1 MPIEIML
8 PALTADMTETRIDN
22 WLVSEGSKVNKGDV
36 LLEVETDK
44 AVVEVE
50 SEYSGKLGKILIGN
64 GEIAKVD
71 QCIAVL
77 LEDGESNADIDQ
89 ILVGNK
95 CEASVEIEK
104 VSHAIPT
111 TVAQK
116 SALATNSS
124 SNRNKRI
131 FASPLAR
138 RIAQEHGID
147 LLSISGTGPHNRIV
161 KNDIVSAITHQSQT
175 ILSKGEVVTTASAQT
190 DDIPNYDVIPNS
202 GMRKVIAKR
211 LGDSK
216 RDIPHFYLTVDL
228 ELDALLAL
236 RQELNDRT
244 SRVTNP
250 IKLSVND
257 LIIKASALALRDVPD
272 ANSSWSEDAIL
283 RYHDV
288 DIAIAVATESGL
300 ITPIIR
306 NADQKGLGTI
316 SKEMKALA
324 EKARNGKLQPHEYQG
339 GGFTISNLG
348 MFGIK
353 SFSAIVNPPQSCI
366 LAVGA
371 GEQRAVV
378 RDGELVVAT
387 AMTCTLSVDHRSV
400 DGAIG
405 AHFLKAFKDYIED
418 PMAMML

>member
-1 MPIEIML
+1 MPIEILL
-8 PALTADMTETRIDN
+8 PALTADMTETRIYN

-36 LLEVETDK
+36 LLEIETDK

-77 LEDGESNADIDQ
+77 LEDGEINTDIDR
-89 ILVGNK
+89 LLDGNK
-95 CEASVEIEK
+95 YEDSSGIEK
-104 VSHAIPT
+104 SSHAT
-111 TVAQK
+111 TTTAAQD
-116 SALATNSS
+116 SVLAANFSGDG
-124 SNRNKRI
+124 NKRI

-147 LLSISGTGPHNRIV
+147 LLSLNGTGPHNRIV
-161 KNDIVSAITHQSQT
+161 KNDIVSAIAHQPQT
-175 ILSKGEVVTTASAQT
+175 KLAKGEVVTGTSVQT
-190 DDIPNYDVIPNS
+190 DDISNYDVIPNS

-216 RDIPHFYLTVDL
+216 RDVPHFYLTVDL

-236 RQELNDRT
+236 RRELNERT
-244 SRVTNP
+244 IRYANP
-250 IKLSVND
+250 NKLSVND
-257 LIIKASALALRDVPD
+257 LVIKASALALRDVPD
-272 ANSSWSEDAIL
+272 ANSSWTEDAIH

-306 NADQKGLGTI
+306 NADQKGLSTI
-316 SKEMKALA
+316 SNEMKTLA

-378 RDGELVVAT
+378 KDGELAVAT

-405 AHFLKAFKDYIED
+405 AHFLKALKAYIED